1 MLSHLAS
8 ERAPTGAER
17 SLATLAAGLAG
28 RGHRVVVLCPGRWV
42 LRGDLETAGVE
53 VREIPNQPLWLT
65 YWEPKPLPVAAG
77 KFLKFMANRHCRWRL
92 ARFLASWRPDVVH
105 VNCLPH
111 LHGAIAA
118 RRVGPP
124 VVWHV
129 REILPPGLRRR
140 FWARQLTRHASRIV
154 AVSEATAKWMKEE
167 GVGRHITVVYNG
179 VEIPERVPSP
189 PQARRSLGLPEQ
201 GVWVGLVGQLLPHK
215 GTDVFLAAAR
225 RAMNQ
230 NREIRF
236 LLAGPAGHHERER
249 LLRAIA
255 ALPEPPRCRLLPPHP
270 DGLALIAACDIIC
283 VPTLTP
289 DPLPRSVL
297 EAMAAGRP
305 VVGTCLGGIPELV
318 VDGVTGHLVA
328 PERINDMGP
337 ILARLA
343 ESEPARLSLG
353 VAGRTRAKESF
364 SMESHVA
371 TMEALIS
378 TTHRGLK

>member
-17 SLATLAAGLAG
+17 SLAALASGLAR

-42 LRGDLETAGVE
+42 LRVDLETAGVD
-53 VREIPNQPLWLT
+53 VREIPAQPLWLT
-65 YWEPKPLPVAAG
+65 YWEPRTLPVAAG
-77 KFLKFMANRHCRWRL
+77 KFLKFIAFRYCRSL
-92 ARFLASWRPDVVH
+92 MARFLASWRPDVAH

-118 RRVGPP
+118 RRIGVP
-124 VVWHV
+124 VVWHI
-129 REILPPGLRRR
+129 REILPPGPRRR
-140 FWARQLTRHASRIV
+140 FWARQLARHASRIV
-154 AVSEATAKWMKEE
+154 AVSEATARWMREE
-167 GVGRHITVVYNG
+167 GLGRHIAVVYNG

-189 PQARRSLGLPEQ
+189 PQARRSLGLPEE

-225 RAMNQ
+225 QAMNQ
-230 NREIRF
+230 SHEIRF

-249 LLRAIA
+249 LEHLIA

-270 DGLALIAACDIIC
+270 DALALVAACDIVC
-283 VPTLTP
+283 VPTVTP

-305 VVGTCLGGIPELV
+305 VVAARLGGIPELV
-318 VDGVTGHLVA
+318 LDGVTGHLVA
-328 PERINDMGP
+328 PERVTEMGR

-343 ESEPARLSLG
+343 EDGPARSSLG
-353 VAGRTRAKESF
+353 AAGRARAEESF
-364 SMESHVA
+364 GMESHLRM
-371 TMEALIS
+371 MEAILSATQRGS
-378 TTHRGLK
+378 T